1 MQAGRRVNMHEDILG
16 SKLTGVQASRSCGW
30 TWSVLCLFAH
40 DFLEATQK
48 PGSISDLDRQASGLN
63 KMISHGCIA
72 LDSGDLHR
80 VFAACIR
87 VALPSP
93 ELTNYATLDLNDKVH
108 QLDSVKPYCINT
120 PV

>member
-1 MQAGRRVNMHEDILG
+1 MRIYWA
-16 SKLTGVQASRSCGW
+16 ASLLVFKQVEAAAW

-40 DFLEATQK
+40 DFVEATQK

-87 VALPSP
+87 VALPSL

-108 QLDSVKPYCINT
+108 QLDIVKPYCINT